1 MTGAEAWRI
10 LARFRRHP
18 LGVAG
23 LALCLVLVFGAVFA
37 DVLASADP
45 TRIAPRD
52 RFLGPGWGHPF
63 GTDHLGRDI
72 FARVLY
78 GGRIALWVAMV
89 AVSLSLAAGALLG
102 ILAAYGPRW
111 LDNLTM
117 LVFDAIRSFPNV
129 LLALAIVTLI
139 GPSLG
144 TLIFVVVI
152 TSVPDF
158 GRVVR
163 TQTLALRTADFIEAE
178 RSLGAGPVR
187 IMWSHVLPNVIGPV
201 FILASMEI
209 PVVITLEAGL
219 SFLGLGV
226 RPPTPTWG
234 SILADGYA
242 SIHDTPWLI
251 VMGGLPVVLATLGFT
266 FVGEALRDMLDPKL
280 ARSL

>member
-1 MTGAEAWRI
+1 MIGAEAWRI

-18 LGVAG
+18 LGLAG
-23 LALCLVLVFGAVFA
+23 LALCLILVFGAVFA
-37 DVLASADP
+37 DLLATADP
-45 TRIAPRD
+45 TRIVPRD
-52 RFLGPGWGHPF
+52 RFFGPGWGHPF

-78 GGRIALWVAMV
+78 GGRIALWVAI
-89 AVSLSLAAGALLG
+89 VSVTLSVAAGAVLG
-102 ILAAYGPRW
+102 IVAAYGPRW
-111 LDNLTM
+111 VDNLTM
-117 LVFDAIRSFPNV
+117 LLFDAIRSFPNV
-129 LLALAIVTLI
+129 LLALAIVTLV
-139 GPSLG
+139 GPSLE

-163 TQTLALRTADFIEAE
+163 TQTLALRSADFIEAE

-242 SIHDTPWLI
+242 NIHDSPWLI
-251 VMGGLPVVLATLGFT
+251 LMGGLPVMLATLGFT